1 MYSVCTQT
9 EQFAVSDWFII
20 VNWAQIEF
28 IARWF
33 IDAVLTSGQSTF
45 YFTTFVVG
53 PIACSSHLQGLS
65 TLLMTTRPV
74 FCLQDR
80 AAQGRACGNLGN
92 VHYLLGDFAKAIHYH
107 LVSRDSGEHTTT
119 GCSKILASFSVT
131 AFVLSMIGQGIWNTL
146 YPNIRYHIHNCSSS
160 SIPFEG

>member
-1 MYSVCTQT
+1 MVYRCCTDIWTTLQP
-9 EQFAVSDWFII
+9 
-20 VNWAQIEF
+20 
-28 IARWF
+28 
-33 IDAVLTSGQSTF
+33 TS